1 MNKELIARFLQ
12 DMRERHAAQIDA
24 VELPEGT
31 REYLEYL
38 EDLVARSD
46 TATLEFIVKLS
57 YLMGLQTG
65 FSAALAGA
73 SGPEPEPGRG
83 PLQA

>member
-1 MNKELIARFLQ
+1 MNKELIERFLK
-12 DMRERHAAQIDA
+12 DMRERHSAQIDA
-24 VELPEGT
+24 VALPDGT
-31 REYLEYL
+31 TEFIG
-38 EDLVARSD
+38 DLVAAHDAD
-46 TATLEFIVKLS
+46 TLVFMIKLS

-73 SGPEPEPGRG
+73 SGPDPEPGRG

>member
-31 REYLEYL
+31 REYL

>member
-1 MNKELIARFLQ
+1 MNKELIERFLR
-12 DMRERHAAQIDA
+12 DMREKHAAQIDA
-24 VELPEGT
+24 VALPEGT
-31 REYLEYL
+31 TEFI
-38 EDLVARSD
+38 EDLVAAHNSE
-46 TATLEFIVKLS
+46 TIEFMVKLS

-65 FSAALAGA
+65 FSAALSGA